1 MKGLAPHT
9 RQVFEAVSRLDC
21 IKPYL
26 LVGGTALS
34 LHPFCCSL
42 LLALLLLG
50 FCACGHGSYPS
61 VLLRADSL
69 ASVAPDSARTLL
81 ARWADSVAH
90 APERVRMYHRL
101 LTIKAADKAYVRH
114 TSDSLIKKVVAY
126 YEDGGDKS
134 LLPEAYYYA
143 GRVYRDLGDA
153 PQALDYFERAADVLP
168 PRGQE
173 VLAGKIYSQTGTLF
187 LYQQMYEEALEMFRR
202 AYAYD
207 VKAGDVRGQ
216 VFALRDITN
225 VYQRMEKLDSTLA
238 YIQKAHVLASECG
251 NVDMLS
257 LVQGQRLSLYLQLQ
271 KYDSAEVCLRE
282 AFKHV
287 HKANHSGLY
296 SMASQLYNYTGR
308 LDSAIYYWN
317 LLVDSGTIYA
327 KGMSHFAL
335 AQVAMRRKDTDKA
348 LRHFVQ
354 YQLCEDSI
362 RRLTNTETI
371 RQMHSLYNYKLRE
384 KENQKLK
391 AEKRQRQMLLY
402 GISGGCILFLS
413 MAFGY
418 VQYVRRK
425 RAELLQRL
433 EYANRVKEETEQ
445 RSEQFIRE
453 NEQKIVALEQQ
464 LREADAA
471 HREQLQRQK
480 EMLQLENRQA
490 QTVLEKQRLV
500 EAAMKDMD
508 VRKDLEA
515 RLSTGYIG
523 SKMLKEKDWLSIE
536 GEIEVLF
543 SGFKEKLQALY
554 PDFSDFEYRLC
565 LLIRLGMRPVDMAEL
580 TAHTKE
586 SVTAA
591 RRRMYEKVFRKKG
604 TPKDWD
610 SVVLSL

>member
-1 MKGLAPHT
+1 M
-9 RQVFEAVSRLDC
+9 
-21 IKPYL
+21 I
-26 LVGGTALS
+26 
-34 LHPFCCSL
+34 HPFCCSL

-50 FCACGHGSYPS
+50 LCACGQGSYPS

-69 ASVAPDSARTLL
+69 ASVAPDSARVLL
-81 ARWADSVAH
+81 ARWADSAGH

-134 LLPEAYYYA
+134 LLSEAYYYA
-143 GRVYRDLGDA
+143 GRVYSDLGDA

-187 LYQQMYEEALEMFRR
+187 LYQRMYEEALQMFRR
-202 AYAYD
+202 AYACD

-225 VYQRMEKLDSTLA
+225 AYQGLEKTDSALV
-238 YIQKAHVLASECG
+238 YIQKAYGLASACG
-251 NVDMLS
+251 NADMLS
-257 LVQGQRLSLYLQLQ
+257 LVQGQRLNLYLQLQ
-271 KYDSAEVCLRE
+271 KYDSAEICLRE
-282 AFKHV
+282 AFKYMHP
-287 HKANHSGLY
+287 ARRSGLY
-296 SMASQLYNYTGR
+296 VMASQLYNYTGR

-327 KGMSHFAL
+327 KDMAHFAL

-348 LRHFVQ
+348 LEHFVQ
-354 YQLCEDSI
+354 SMLCQDSI
-362 RRLTNTETI
+362 RRLTSTETL

-391 AEKRQRQMLLY
+391 AEKQQQQFIFYVAL
-402 GISGGCILFLS
+402 GFCILFLAV
-413 MAFGY
+413 AFSY
-418 VQYVRRK
+418 VQYVRRR
-425 RAELLQRL
+425 RAELQQRL
-433 EYANRVKEETEQ
+433 EYANRVKEEAEQ
-445 RSEQFIRE
+445 RSGQAIRDKEQRIA
-453 NEQKIVALEQQ
+453 ALELQ
-464 LREADAA
+464 LRESDAV

-480 EMLQLENRQA
+480 EMMEWENRQA
-490 QTVLEKQRLV
+490 QAALEKKRLV
-500 EAAMKDMD
+500 EAAMEDTD
-508 VRKDLEA
+508 IRKELEV
-515 RLSTGYIG
+515 RLSASHIG
-523 SKMLKEKDWLSIE
+523 NKMLKGKDWLRIE
-536 GEIEVLF
+536 NEIEAL
-543 SGFKEKLQALY
+543 SPGFKEKVQALY
-554 PDFSDFEYRLC
+554 PHFSEFEYHLC
-565 LLIRLGMRPVDMAEL
+565 LLIRLGIRPVDMAEL

-586 SVTAA
+586 SMTSA

-610 SVVLSL
+610 EIVSSL

>member
-1 MKGLAPHT
+1 M
-9 RQVFEAVSRLDC
+9 
-21 IKPYL
+21 I
-26 LVGGTALS
+26 
-34 LHPFCCSL
+34 HPFCCSL

-69 ASVAPDSARTLL
+69 ASVAPDSARVLL
-81 ARWADSVAH
+81 ARWADSAGH

-523 SKMLKEKDWLSIE
+523 SKMLKEKDWLRIE

-610 SVVLSL
+610 SIVLSL